1 MPLQHIDGHRPN
13 TTNPPKSAAYEGQE
27 IAGELAGRRVLI
39 VEDEFFLAILLE
51 EDLQAA
57 GCAIVGPF
65 KTVKTAVDASRKEA
79 FHVAVLDINLNG
91 QMVYPLAEELSTRQI
106 PFLFLSGYGFGDLP
120 DRFRNVPRLAKP
132 YETTMLVREL
142 QRLLA
147 RRSDP
152 ASGGT

>member
-1 MPLQHIDGHRPN
+1 MPLQHIDGQRPDPKN
-13 TTNPPKSAAYEGQE
+13 TPKSATHEGQD
-27 IAGELAGRRVLI
+27 IAGGLAGRRVLI

-57 GCAIVGPF
+57 GCTIVGPF
-65 KTVKTAVDASRKEA
+65 KTVKTAVDASRNEA
-79 FHVAVLDINLNG
+79 FDVAILDINLNG
-91 QMVYPLAEELSTRQI
+91 QMVYPLAEELMRLGT

-120 DRFRNVPRLAKP
+120 AKFRNIPRLAKP

-147 RRSDP
+147 WP
-152 ASGGT
+152 Q